1 MANARSGH
9 SNRRSASLPKVCIA
23 ASSGGHLEEALCLRR
38 IRELPHFFL
47 TEKVDGIDERLVG
60 RVYYLPQ
67 MRRTDPTAAL
77 LFIWGSVKTLG
88 CFIRE
93 RPDYVIST
101 GAMATLPAMCLARL
115 FGAKVVYIES
125 QARVSSLSSTGRLA
139 RRMACL
145 FFVQW
150 CSLRD
155 EVPGALYRGMLS

>member
-47 TEKVDGIDERLVG
+47 TEKVGGIDERLVG

-67 MRRTDPTAAL
+67 MRRTDPAAAF
-77 LFIWGSVKTLG
+77 LFIWGSIKTLV

-101 GAMATLPAMCLARL
+101 GAMAHREPGEGLLAFLDR
-115 FGAKVVYIES
+115 
-125 QARVSSLSSTGRLA
+125 QARSTDGLSFLCPMVFASGRGP
-139 RRMACL
+139 RRTL
-145 FFVQW
+145 
-150 CSLRD
+150 
-155 EVPGALYRGMLS
+155 

>member
-1 MANARSGH
+1 MSHARSGR
-9 SNRRSASLPKVCIA
+9 SNQRGAILPKVCIA

-60 RVYYLPQ
+60 RVYHLPQ
-67 MRRTDPTAAL
+67 MRRTDPAAAFL
-77 LFIWGSVKTLG
+77 LLWGSIKTLA
-88 CFIRE
+88 CFFQE

-101 GAMATLPAMCLARL
+101 GAMATLPAMCLAGL
-115 FGAKVVYIES
+115 FGAKVIYIES
-125 QARVSSLSSTGRLA
+125 QARVASLSSTGRLA

-150 CSLRD
+150 RTLRD